1 MQQKLIKINNKILKV
16 KVANNPISQSI
27 GLMFKKHLKQDE
39 GMIFKFY
46 FEIKLSFWNLFT
58 FIPLDIIWINKDN
71 IIVDITKN
79 TKPYT
84 KPTSLQMYVSRRPY
98 KYVLEVNENSLIKY
112 NVKIGDIITFID

>member
-46 FEIKLSFWNLFT
+46 FEI
-58 FIPLDIIWINKDN
+58 
-71 IIVDITKN
+71 
-79 TKPYT
+79 
-84 KPTSLQMYVSRRPY
+84 
-98 KYVLEVNENSLIKY
+98 
-112 NVKIGDIITFID
+112 